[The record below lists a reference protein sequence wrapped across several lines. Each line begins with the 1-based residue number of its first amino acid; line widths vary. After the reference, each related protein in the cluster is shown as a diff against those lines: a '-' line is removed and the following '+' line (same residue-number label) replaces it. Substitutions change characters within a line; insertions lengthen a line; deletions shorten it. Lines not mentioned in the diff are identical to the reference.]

1 MALFKKKQN
10 NSSKK
15 RFTLFDDNVPF
26 QVTEAYKTLRTNIV
40 MALATQRSKVFAVS
54 SANAGEGK
62 STTAANL
69 AIVFS
74 QAGKKVLLI
83 DADMRKPVQH
93 RAFKFKND
101 KGLSTLLG
109 GIDSFKQVLKSKTAN
124 LDIITSGPIP
134 PNPSEMLASEN
145 MKILLDELVKYYD
158 YVIIDTPPIN
168 VVTDTLTL
176 SPHIGGIAMVTRSGV
191 ATYDEVSRAAT
202 SIEFANGKL
211 LGVIVT
217 AITEDTATYKRGY
230 YKKYYRRDY
239 AYRAS
244 SYDPA
249 VSHATSDD

>member
-1 MALFKKKQN
+1 MAGFKKNKQTN
-10 NSSKK
+10 NKK
-15 RFTLFDDNVPF
+15 RFTLYDENVPF

-74 QAGKKVLLI
+74 QAGKKVLLM

-93 RAFKFKND
+93 RNFKVKND

-109 GIDSFKQVLKSKTAN
+109 GIDSFKQALKSKSAN

-145 MKILLDELVKYYD
+145 MKILLEELTKYYD
-158 YVIIDTPPIN
+158 YIIIDTPPIN

-176 SPHIGGIAMVTRSGV
+176 SPYIGGIALVTRSGV
-191 ATYDEVSRAAT
+191 ATYDEVTRAT
-202 SIEFANGKL
+202 SAIEFANGKL
-211 LGVIVT
+211 LGIIVT
-217 AITEDTATYKRGY
+217 AINEDTATYKRGY

-239 AYRAS
+239 AYRSTSGDAS
-244 SYDPA
+244 MA
-249 VSHATSDD
+249 NSD

>member
-1 MALFKKKQN
+1 MGVFRKKQN
-10 NSSKK
+10 TAGKK
-15 RFTLFDDNVPF
+15 RFTLFEENVPF
-26 QVTEAYKTLRTNIV
+26 QVTEAYKALRTNIV
-40 MALATQRSKVFAVS
+40 MSLATQRSKVFAVS

-74 QAGKKVLLI
+74 QAGKKVLLV

-109 GIDSFKQVLKSKTAN
+109 GIDSFKQVLKSKTPN
-124 LDIITSGPIP
+124 LDVITSGPIP

-145 MKILLDELVKYYD
+145 MKILLEELVKYYD
-158 YVIIDTPPIN
+158 YIVIDTPPIN

-176 SPHIGGIAMVTRSGV
+176 GPNIGGIALVTRSGM
-191 ATYDEVSRAAT
+191 ATYDEVGRAAS
-202 SIEFANGKL
+202 SIELANGKL

-217 AITEDTATYKRGY
+217 AIDEDTATYKKGY

-239 AYRAS
+239 AYRATGGDTVTGS
-244 SYDPA
+244 ASED
-249 VSHATSDD
+249 

>member
-1 MALFKKKQN
+1 MAVFKKKSQ
-10 NSSKK
+10 SSNKR
-15 RFTLFDDNVPF
+15 RFTLYDENVPF

-83 DADMRKPVQH
+83 DADLRKPVQH
-93 RAFKFKND
+93 RNFKLKND

-109 GIDSFKQVLKSKTAN
+109 GIDSFKQALKSKAAN
-124 LDIITSGPIP
+124 LDIVTSGPIP

-145 MKILLDELVKYYD
+145 MKILLEELTKYYD
-158 YVIIDTPPIN
+158 YIVIDTPPIN

-176 SPHIGGIAMVTRSGV
+176 SPYIGGIAMLTRSGM
-191 ATYDEVSRAAT
+191 ATYDEVSRAA
-202 SIEFANGKL
+202 SAIEFANGKL

-217 AITEDTATYKRGY
+217 AIDEETATYKKGY

-239 AYRAS
+239 AYRS
-244 SYDPA
+244 
-249 VSHATSDD
+249 TSGDQTMANSD